1 MEVLAVSG
9 ELNSF
14 QADAL
19 ILYHPENSELQH
31 SSKALDATLNGA
43 ISEILTAGDFTG
55 KLGEIL
61 VIYTRGAIP
70 SPRLILVGIGMAEK
84 ISLDTIRRA
93 IANGLLKARNLKVA
107 HIATT
112 PLGTS
117 QFTPEQS
124 AHALTEGTLLASY
137 QYHGQKSSE
146 APADLPSKLSIL
158 TDDTAAVEAGIQS
171 GRAFAEGTNL
181 ARELVNLPPNILNPA
196 YLASVADKMAQELGL
211 KCTILEKGQME
222 ALRMGALLGVA
233 QGSEFTPRFIIL
245 EHKSELKAEG
255 KAIVLVGKGVTFDT
269 GGYSIKTADGMAS
282 MKGDMG
288 GGAAV
293 IGAMSIIAKLNLPL
307 HVVGLVPAADNMIS
321 DKAYRPQDV
330 LTASNGKTIEIIST
344 DAEGRLLLADAL
356 VYAQRYKPAAVVDIA
371 TLTGAMSVA
380 LGNPTAGFFTNDE
393 SLVSKL
399 RSAGENTFERVWQMP
414 IYEEY
419 GEPIKSDTAD
429 IKNSGGEA
437 GRAGGAGVAAYFL
450 SQFVDYSWAH
460 IDMAGMSRNDGL
472 NPYHPKHSTKGYG
485 ARLLAE
491 FVRQWS

>member
-9 ELNSF
+9 AVTSV

-19 ILYHPENSELQH
+19 ILYHAENSELAETVKQVDE
-31 SSKALDATLNGA
+31 ALNGA
-43 ISEILTAGDFTG
+43 VSEIISAGDFSG
-55 KLGEIL
+55 KVGEIL
-61 VIYTRGAIP
+61 VLYTRGAIP
-70 SPRLILVGIGMAEK
+70 SPRLILVGTGSPEK
-84 ISLDTIRRA
+84 FTIDTIRRA
-93 IANGLLKARNLKVA
+93 IASGLLRARALKAAHVVTVA
-107 HIATT
+107 
-112 PLGTS
+112 LGAG
-117 QFTPEQS
+117 QFSLEQNAS
-124 AHALTEGTLLASY
+124 ALTEGALLASY
-137 QYHGQKSSE
+137 QYHGQKSSD
-146 APADLPSKLSIL
+146 APADLPNTLSIL
-158 TDDTAAVEAGIQS
+158 DDDRNDLEKGIAAGK
-171 GRAFAEGTNL
+171 AFAEGTNL
-181 ARELVNLPPNILNPA
+181 TRELVNLPPNILNPE
-196 YLASVADKMAQELGL
+196 YLANAADTMAQELGL
-211 KCTILEKGQME
+211 KCSILEKGQMT

-233 QGSEFTPRFIIL
+233 QGSEFAPRFIIL
-245 EHKSELKAEG
+245 EHKPELKG
-255 KAIVLVGKGVTFDT
+255 DDKTIVLVGKGVTFDT
-269 GGYSIKTADGMAS
+269 GGYSIKTADGMVG

-293 IGAMSIIAKLNLPL
+293 IGAMSIIAKLDLPL

-380 LGNPTAGFFTNDE
+380 LGNPTAGFYTNDE
-393 SLVSKL
+393 SLVGKL
-399 RSAGENTFERVWQMP
+399 RAAGEATQERVWQMP
-414 IYEEY
+414 IHDEY

-491 FVRQWS
+491 FVRNWA

>member
-1 MEVLAVSG
+1 MEVRGVSG

-14 QADAL
+14 QADAI

-31 SSKALDATLNGA
+31 SSNTLDEALSGA
-43 ISEILTAGDFTG
+43 ISDILNAGDFTG
-55 KLGEIL
+55 KAGEVL
-61 VIYTRGAIP
+61 VVYTRGVIS
-70 SPRLILVGIGMAEK
+70 SPRLILVGIGSPEK
-84 ISLDTIRRA
+84 FTIDTIRRA
-93 IANGLLKARNLKVA
+93 IAHGLLKARLLKA
-107 HIATT
+107 NHIATVA
-112 PLGTS
+112 LGVA
-117 QFTPEQS
+117 QFSVEAS
-124 AHALTEGTLLASY
+124 AHALSEGALLASY

-146 APADLPSKLSIL
+146 APGDLPATLSIL
-158 TDDTAAVEAGIQS
+158 HEDASALEAGIQS
-171 GRAFAEGTNL
+171 GKAFAEGTNL

-196 YLASVADKMAQELGL
+196 YLASAADQMAQELGL
-211 KCTILEKGQME
+211 KCTILEKGQML

-255 KAIVLVGKGVTFDT
+255 KTIVLVGKGVTFDT
-269 GGYSIKTADGMAS
+269 GGYSIKTSDGMAS

-307 HVVGLVPAADNMIS
+307 HIVGLVPAADNMIS

-399 RSAGENTFERVWQMP
+399 RFAGENTFERVWHMP

-419 GEPIKSDTAD
+419 GEAIKSDTAD

-450 SQFVDYSWAH
+450 CQFVDYSWAH

>member
-1 MEVLAVSG
+1 MEVHAISG
-9 ELNSF
+9 DLKSIE
-14 QADAL
+14 ADAL

-31 SSKALDATLNGA
+31 STKSLDEALNGA
-43 ISEILTAGDFTG
+43 ISDVLKAGDFSG
-55 KLGEIL
+55 KVGEVL
-61 VIYTRGAIP
+61 VLYTRGATP
-70 SPRLILVGIGMAEK
+70 SPRIILVGIGTAEK
-84 ISLDTIRRA
+84 FTLETLRRA
-93 IANGLLKARNLKVA
+93 IANGLLKARSLKASHVVTVA
-107 HIATT
+107 
-112 PLGTS
+112 LGASLFSAETS
-117 QFTPEQS
+117 
-124 AHALTEGTLLASY
+124 AYALTEAALLATY

-146 APADLPSKLSIL
+146 KPADLPTKLSIL
-158 TDDTAAVEAGIQS
+158 GDDTAALEKGIQT
-171 GRAFAEGTNL
+171 GKAFAEGTNL
-181 ARELVNLPPNILNPA
+181 TRELVNLPPNILNPA
-196 YLASVADKMAQELGL
+196 YLAAEADKMAQETGL
-211 KCTILEKGQME
+211 QCTILEKGQMQ

-245 EHKSELKAEG
+245 EHKSEKKTEG
-255 KAIVLVGKGVTFDT
+255 KTIVLVGKGVTFDT
-269 GGYSIKTADGMAS
+269 GGYSIKTTDGMVG

-293 IGAMSIIAKLNLPL
+293 IGAMSIIAKLDLPM
-307 HVVGLVPAADNMIS
+307 HVVGLIPAADNMIS

-356 VYAQRYKPAAVVDIA
+356 VYAQRYQPAAVVDIA

-380 LGNPTAGFFTNDE
+380 LGNPVAGFYTNDE

-399 RSAGENTFERVWQMP
+399 RSAGESVFERVWQMP

-460 IDMAGMSRNDGL
+460 IDMAGMSRNDGT

-491 FVRQWS
+491 FVRQWA